1 MKMTFPS
8 RIPDAIFPLRQ
19 GFGVECIL
27 PANRLSSG
35 MNRIVAM
42 VAAFLM
48 LSVLPV
54 SAAGP
59 RSANGPA
66 PSLTFVTFNLYH
78 GGPFS
83 GLLGDG
89 QELDRRLEMVG
100 EALRSLNPDIIGLQ
114 EASEGRQ
121 RGNVAE
127 RLAAQLGFHHVYA
140 AANPRPFRSG
150 PINHAISALLNFS
163 EGPAIVSRFPITDW
177 ETLDLP
183 RCGRHADSRLLL
195 HATLQSPWGEL
206 NVFSTHT
213 IGDPCQT
220 GRVAQ
225 LVRNRRGPLPSVLMG
240 DFNASEDSTAIAAVS
255 HNGDFIDAF
264 RTANPSLP
272 GLTVWQPIAAPISMV
287 RRRVDYLF
295 LVPGEEY
302 RGRVISSRIILNTP
316 QRLSDGSVLWPSDHY
331 GVLAELEVFP
341 RARRP

>member
-1 MKMTFPS
+1 
-8 RIPDAIFPLRQ
+8 
-19 GFGVECIL
+19 
-27 PANRLSSG
+27 

-42 VAAFLM
+42 VAVSLW
-48 LSVLPV
+48 LSVLPA
-54 SAAGP
+54 SAADQE
-59 RSANGPA
+59 SASGPA
-66 PSLTFVTFNLYH
+66 PLLTFVTFNLFH

-83 GLLGDG
+83 GLQGDG

-100 EALRSLNPDIIGLQ
+100 EELRTLNPDIIGLQ
-114 EASEGRQ
+114 EASEGRA
-121 RGNVAE
+121 RGNVAA

-150 PINHAISALLNFS
+150 PINRAIAALLNFS
-163 EGPAIVSRFPITDW
+163 EGPAIVSRFPIADW
-177 ETLDLP
+177 EALDLP
-183 RCGRHADSRLLL
+183 RCGRRADSRLLL
-195 HATLQSPWGEL
+195 HATLHSPWGGL
-206 NVFSTHT
+206 DVFSTHT
-213 IGDPCQT
+213 IGDLCQT
-220 GRVAQ
+220 GRVTQ

-240 DFNASEDSTAIAAVS
+240 DFNAGEDSTAIAAVT

-272 GLTVWQPIAAPISMV
+272 GLTVWQPIAAPTSMV

-302 RGRVISSRIILNTP
+302 RGRVISSRVILNRP
-316 QRLSDGSVLWPSDHY
+316 QRLPDGTALWPSDHY